1 MKIGT
6 KIALAVLG
14 TASAV
19 IAGLAGKEIHRILN
33 GEIHLPEGFTYTAHS
48 GCEGTPDNSM
58 EFLQKA
64 VALGVPVL
72 EVDVTVRNDGTPVL
86 LHAETAGSDEGLL
99 FSDAVRYLSENSD
112 TVRVNL
118 DLKSVSGLEEVVRI
132 LKKYKMQ
139 DRCFFTGV
147 ESNNSQTV
155 KIDAP
160 GIPYYLN
167 AELNIMRLEDE
178 GYLRSIASE
187 VHRSGAIGLNCNY
200 KYASKKLV
208 EVFHEEGLLVSFW
221 TADNKIVMRNLLT
234 MSSDNITTRN
244 PILLASLLAQ

>member
-48 GCEGTPDNSM
+48 GCEGPPDNSL
-58 EFLQKA
+58 ELLQKA

-86 LHAETAGSDEGLL
+86 LHAETAGNDEGLL
-99 FSDAVRYLSENSD
+99 FSDAMRYLSENSD

-118 DLKSVSGLEEVVRI
+118 DLKF
-132 LKKYKMQ
+132 KMQ

-178 GYLRSIASE
+178 GYLKSIASE

-234 MSSDNITTRN
+234 MSPDNITTRN

>member
-6 KIALAVLG
+6 KIAIAALG
-14 TASAV
+14 VAGAA

-33 GEIHLPEGFTYTAHS
+33 GEIRLPEGFTYTAHS

-86 LHAETAGSDEGLL
+86 LHAETAANDEGLL
-99 FSDAVRYLSENSD
+99 LEDAVRYLSEASGS
-112 TVRVNL
+112 VRVNL
-118 DLKSVSGLEEVVRI
+118 DLKTVSGLEEIVRI
-132 LKKYKMQ
+132 LQAYNMQ

-147 ESNNSQTV
+147 ESGNTQTV

-167 AELNIMRLEDE
+167 AELNIMRLDDE
-178 GYLRSIASE
+178 GYLRSLAQE
-187 VHRSGAIGLNCNY
+187 VQRSGAVGLNCNY

-208 EVFHEEGLLVSFW
+208 EVFHAEGLLVSFW

-234 MSSDNITTRN
+234 ISPDNITTRN